1 MYKNYVLHWKFDTKS
16 WFAYFHTWKKNHKS
30 TFLIKLP
37 VYKIVI
43 LTKTKHVSTKQNVP
57 DLPMPAEQCTMAGPT
72 SSSRLPLSRTA
83 WRYSKKL
90 SGHCGT
96 PKSGQVV

>member
-1 MYKNYVLHWKFDTKS
+1 MVQYTVKRFHEKNNCNSFFS
-16 WFAYFHTWKKNHKS
+16 
-30 TFLIKLP
+30 
-37 VYKIVI
+37 I

-72 SSSRLPLSRTA
+72 SPSRLPLSRTA

>member
-1 MYKNYVLHWKFDTKS
+1 MFNIQSSVFTKKII
-16 WFAYFHTWKKNHKS
+16 AI
-30 TFLIKLP
+30 LIFFS
-37 VYKIVI
+37 I

-72 SSSRLPLSRTA
+72 SPSRLPLSRTA

>member
-1 MYKNYVLHWKFDTKS
+1 MFKRFHEKNNCNS
-16 WFAYFHTWKKNHKS
+16 YFFS
-30 TFLIKLP
+30 
-37 VYKIVI
+37 I

-72 SSSRLPLSRTA
+72 SPSRLPLSRTA